1 MACPVDEARRLVSK
15 ALLTVRT
22 QAPFFSAL
30 ALFAPIEIISTVPT
44 AATDG
49 RRLLFNP
56 DFWQKLTAEER
67 AGVLL
72 HELLHAALLHVPR
85 RGTRDPLL
93 WNIAADIV
101 VNGIVAQQ
109 RWCAL
114 PQGHI
119 REKELEHLT
128 VEEVYHQMRTDPKY
142 RDLIAAVYLG
152 MGDLLPPSEEVAGAL
167 GAEWRARIAD
177 YWAKAMAQAQVVA
190 QGQGQGNLPAG
201 LQRELGAIGPARINW
216 RTHLWRFLVQTPT
229 DFQGYDRRLIGRGY
243 YLEALQG
250 ESVRVAVCVD
260 TSGSV
265 GGREMELFLSE
276 VQGILGA
283 YPLVQ
288 CDLYYADAEAHG
300 PFPLTASD
308 AVPPPVGGGGTDF
321 RPFFQAITQN
331 DDAAPPALCVYLTDG
346 FGAFPEAAPDLP
358 VLWVITP
365 GGLDL
370 AQIPFGESVRLLED

>member
-1 MACPVDEARRLVSK
+1 MAQPVDDARRLVSK
-15 ALLTVRT
+15 AQLTVRT
-22 QAPFFSAL
+22 QAPFFAAL
-30 ALFAPIEIISTVPT
+30 ALFAPVEITTTVPT

-49 RRLLFNP
+49 RRLLVNP
-56 DFWQKLTAEER
+56 DFWHGLDAKER
-67 AGVLL
+67 VGVLL

-114 PQGHI
+114 PSGHI
-119 REKELEHLT
+119 REENLEHLT
-128 VEEVYHQMRTDPKY
+128 VEEVYHCVRTDPSK
-142 RDLIAAVYLG
+142 RDLIAAVYAG
-152 MGDLLPPSEEVAGAL
+152 MGDLLPPSAEVAGAL
-167 GAEWRARIAD
+167 GAEWRARLAD
-177 YWAKAMAQAQVVA
+177 YWAKALAHAQVVA
-190 QGQGQGNLPAG
+190 QSLGHGTLPAG
-201 LQRELGAIGPARINW
+201 LPRELGAIGPARIDW

-260 TSGSV
+260 TSGSI
-265 GGREMELFLSE
+265 GGREIELFLSE

-283 YPLVQ
+283 YPLVE
-288 CDLYYADAEAHG
+288 CDLYYADAACHG
-300 PFPLTASD
+300 PFALTASD
-308 AVPPPVGGGGTDF
+308 AIPPPVGGGGTDF
-321 RPFFQAITQN
+321 RPFFEKVQGADEAN
-331 DDAAPPALCVYLTDG
+331 LPALCVYLTDG
-346 FGAFPEAAPDLP
+346 FGTFPEAPPALP

-370 AQIPFGESVRLLED
+370 AQIPFGERVRLVEE